1 MNLNKIATLVGILS
15 VLISIAVTFGMQME
29 RLSTLQSDVKE
40 LKSTVQQI
48 MLAIGTMEHRDWK
61 EKQ

>member
-29 RLSTLQSDVKE
+29 RLSTLQSDVRE
-40 LKSTVQQI
+40 LKATVQQI